1 MKRIFRAGL
10 VVPAVLAA
18 ACASIPP
25 VTVRDHLPAGA
36 DVAVVM
42 FRDCTIAGQEDC
54 DGSGMS
60 AGGAFTRGLTQ
71 RAGLKAAP
79 LSRPVGPKE
88 PLSDDQAVAYAK
100 SKGFAYV
107 VNGDVTEY
115 YRVAPFTFRTE
126 RAGISVRVLRTADG
140 AVVSFFDDR
149 TNSGSNLTTPD
160 AMIEKMGKHV
170 AESI

>member
-1 MKRIFRAGL
+1 MKKIYRA
-10 VVPAVLAA
+10 VMLAPVA
-18 ACASIPP
+18 LASACASIPP
-25 VTVRDHLPAGA
+25 VTVRDRLPPGA

-60 AGGAFTRGLTQ
+60 AGGAFLRGLTYKS
-71 RAGLKAAP
+71 RLKAAP

-88 PLSDDQAVAYAK
+88 ALIDDRAVAYAK
-100 SKGFAYV
+100 AKGFAYV

-126 RAGISVRVLRTADG
+126 RAGISVRVLRTSDG
-140 AVVSFFDDR
+140 AVISFFDDR
-149 TNSGSNLTTPD
+149 TNSSSNLTTPD
-160 AMIEKMGKHV
+160 AMIEKMAKHV